1 MHVQFAT
8 QNFLQVYGNPGNNM
22 WKEGPRL
29 KSFLVGIRN
38 FTPKFKLKF
47 CWIID
52 WTEWPNNWFVHYDCK
67 SWTSTGCDKQM
78 GNWPNGNRCRWKQRL
93 RRVRICWFVGFQFSF
108 LSNGFSFSFLTSEMT
123 KSLEAAQRKFQ
134 YVPKF
139 AKQMMDIM
147 AESNAF
153 PYPQL
158 LPKIPFRMDYRDK
171 GHLSEFVPIED

>member
-1 MHVQFAT
+1 MPMKT
-8 QNFLQVYGNPGNNM
+8 
-22 WKEGPRL
+22 KT
-29 KSFLVGIRN
+29 
-38 FTPKFKLKF
+38 TPSKNLL
-47 CWIID
+47 I
-52 WTEWPNNWFVHYDCK
+52 
-67 SWTSTGCDKQM
+67 
-78 GNWPNGNRCRWKQRL
+78 CRFP
-93 RRVRICWFVGFQFSF
+93 VFFF

-139 AKQMMDIM
+139 AKQMMDVV

-153 PYPQL
+153 PYPHL